1 MKKFYKCDFIVIG
14 IFQLSV
20 EMIYNMDDIAFQKK
34 YICIYVWYVYLQS
47 VIKVLNAINVIL
59 KFETNGKIFNS
70 NESFCKI

>member
-34 YICIYVWYVYLQS
+34 
-47 VIKVLNAINVIL
+47 
-59 KFETNGKIFNS
+59 
-70 NESFCKI
+70 